1 MTMKDLREELARI
14 RELVLHGDREH
25 AVKVLDRAL
34 QELDT
39 ARLLT
44 TTEAASILG
53 IRSVNT
59 LKLLLRVDN
68 VPTTQRGNRT
78 MIALGEVER
87 LRNSDRL
94 RGLHT
99 SDRMHDSLA
108 TLGEAPVSQEV
119 LDIIA
124 EGRPG
129 TPPWEREDRT

>member
-1 MTMKDLREELARI
+1 MTDLREALAEV
-14 RELVLHGDREH
+14 RELVLHGDRQR
-25 AVKVLDRAL
+25 AVRLLDRAL
-34 QELDT
+34 QELDA

-44 TTEAASILG
+44 TTEAASVLG

-59 LKLLLRVDN
+59 FKLLLRADN
-68 VPTTQRGNRT
+68 VPTTRHGNRT

-87 LRNSDRL
+87 LRNSERL

-99 SDRMHDSLA
+99 SGTLHDSL
-108 TLGEAPVSQEV
+108 TSLGEEPVSQEV

-129 TPPWEREDRT
+129 TPPWERENQT